1 MVRIHLERNVSD
13 KVFKFAERHIDRIA
27 FSLRSGPFAL
37 LSRKRLTHEP
47 YWTFLIPKYLAHA
60 SADRITITRRIG
72 VYTYGIGVI
81 EEE

>member
-27 FSLRSGPFAL
+27 VSLRSGPFAL

-47 YWTFLIPKYLAHA
+47 YRMFLILDNLAHV
-60 SADRITITRRIG
+60 SADCIIGRIG
-72 VYTYGIGVI
+72 VYTYGVGVI